1 MLYAMTESV
10 SLGELADRLDVLEV
24 QCTKC
29 ARRGRYRTATLVE
42 RYGRG
47 LALPDLRSKLSVNCE
62 KHAAAEY
69 ERCDV
74 YFPQLKAE

>member
-1 MLYAMTESV
+1 MTGSV
-10 SLGELADRLDVLEV
+10 SLGEVASRLPVLAV

-29 ARRGRYRTATLVE
+29 DRHGRYRTATLVE

-47 LALPDLRSKLSVNCE
+47 LTLPDLRSKLSADCE

-74 YFPQLKAE
+74 YFPQLKAA